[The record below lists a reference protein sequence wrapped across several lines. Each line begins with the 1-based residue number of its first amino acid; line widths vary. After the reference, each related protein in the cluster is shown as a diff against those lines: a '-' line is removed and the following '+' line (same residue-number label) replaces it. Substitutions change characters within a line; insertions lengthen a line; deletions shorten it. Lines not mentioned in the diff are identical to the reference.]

1 MTNISKISQ
10 ELPNLSFEEIFL
22 LQDKISK
29 EAELRSK
36 KLFKE
41 IENTVSSCPHCGS
54 NNFIKWSKYKDTQ
67 RFKCKECNSTFL
79 PTTGT
84 SIHWQKKPKVF
95 LSFCVSMFSSNVC
108 SLKAQAEEFGISTS
122 TAFEWRHKALVA
134 LRSEAPEFK
143 GATEMDDI
151 WFRYS
156 QKGRKGLKYSRK
168 RGRSSHKGDNDFVS
182 KVLMS
187 KERGG
192 KFDISLIKIGRL
204 DKSSIEQRLSGKF
217 ANTSVLFSDKHPSI
231 SSFAKS
237 ENLKHETFKAK
248 KHGNKNIHVQTVNNL
263 AGSFKTDVNRVLRGV
278 STKYLQNYANWFGV
292 KEKYKGVKEK
302 VKEIIRDCL
311 SNNKAW
317 DMFMNTEL
325 LYKDFILKKSKR
337 TYRCPTARYRKYQ
350 NWNLENAKSGA
361 YI

>member
-1 MTNISKISQ
+1 MANINKILQ
-10 ELPNLSFEEIFL
+10 ELSNLSFEEIFL
-22 LQDKISK
+22 LQDKISD
-29 EAELRSK
+29 EVDIRSTM
-36 KLFKE
+36 LFKE
-41 IENTVSSCPHCGS
+41 IKNTVSSCPHCGS

-84 SIHWQKKPKVF
+84 PIHWQKKPKVF
-95 LSFCVSMFSSNVC
+95 LRFCISMFSDNVC
-108 SLKAQAEEFGISTS
+108 SLKAQSEKFGISIS
-122 TAFEWRHKALVA
+122 TAFEWRHKSLIS
-134 LRSEAPEFK
+134 LGGEAPEFQ
-143 GATEMDDI
+143 GTVEMDDI

-192 KFDISLIKIGRL
+192 QFDISLIKIGRL
-204 DKSSIEQRLSGKF
+204 DKASIERRLSGKF

-231 SSFAKS
+231 SNFAKS
-237 ENLKHETFKAK
+237 ENIRHEAFKAK
-248 KHGNKNIHVQTVNNL
+248 KHGKKDVHVQTVNNL
-263 AGSFKTDVNRVLRGV
+263 AGSFKTDVNRVLQGV
-278 STKYLQNYANWFGV
+278 STKYLQNYATWFGV

-302 VKEIIRDCL
+302 VKEIIKDCF

-317 DMFMNTEL
+317 DMFMNVEL
-325 LYKDFILKKSKR
+325 LYKDFILKNSKR
-337 TYRCPTARYRKYQ
+337 TYRCPTKRYRKYQ
-350 NWNLENAKSGA
+350 NWNLENAKSGV
-361 YI
+361 YL

>member
-1 MTNISKISQ
+1 
-10 ELPNLSFEEIFL
+10 
-22 LQDKISK
+22 
-29 EAELRSK
+29 
-36 KLFKE
+36 
-41 IENTVSSCPHCGS
+41 
-54 NNFIKWSKYKDTQ
+54 
-67 RFKCKECNSTFL
+67 
-79 PTTGT
+79 
-84 SIHWQKKPKVF
+84 
-95 LSFCVSMFSSNVC
+95 
-108 SLKAQAEEFGISTS
+108 
-122 TAFEWRHKALVA
+122 
-134 LRSEAPEFK
+134 
-143 GATEMDDI
+143 MDDI

-192 KFDISLIKIGRL
+192 ELDISLIKIGRL

-217 ANTSVLFSDKHPSI
+217 ADTSVLVSDKHPSI
-231 SSFAKS
+231 LSFAKS
-237 ENLKHETFKAK
+237 ENLKHETFKSEQHGK
-248 KHGNKNIHVQTVNNL
+248 KDIHVQTVNNL
-263 AGSFKTDVNRVLRGV
+263 AASFKADVNHVLRGV

-292 KEKYKGVKEK
+292 KEKYKGLKDK
-302 VKEIIRDCL
+302 VKTIIKDCF

-337 TYRCPTARYRKYQ
+337 TYRCPTVRYRKHQ
-350 NWNLENAKSGA
+350 NWNFENAKRGT